1 MGDKEERQGKDEE
14 LCIAWNDSA
23 EESEKLR
30 IAQELVDK
38 GNSAWVKGQ
47 ILDAIQSFESAL
59 EIYSE
64 LGRMEEMAN
73 VLEKLGD
80 IYYLRR
86 NFEKALRAYK
96 ACLDICENFEDE
108 IGTCII
114 AEKIAYVLR
123 DKGEYERCLPYFY
136 RILEIAEKYRDPHRA
151 GRALA
156 GIGECCLKLN
166 RFEQAKDALQL
177 ALKIFRGMGAIEQT
191 KVLEASLERLE
202 KGLYNPPLDSE

>member
-108 IGTCII
+108 ISTCII

-136 RILEIAEKYRDPHRA
+136 RIIEIAEKYKDPHRA

>member
-1 MGDKEERQGKDEE
+1 MEEEK
-14 LCIAWNDSA
+14 LFH

-30 IAQELVDK
+30 VAEQFVEK
-38 GNSAWVKGQ
+38 GNTAWVKGQ
-47 ILDAIQSFESAL
+47 ILDAIQSLESAL

-64 LGRMEEMAN
+64 LGRMKEMAN

-80 IYYLRR
+80 IYYLRQ

-108 IGTCII
+108 ISTCII
-114 AEKIAYVLR
+114 AEKIAYVFR

-136 RILEIAEKYRDPHRA
+136 RILEIAEKYKDPHRA

-156 GIGECCLKLN
+156 GIGECCIKLN
-166 RFEQAKDALQL
+166 RIEQAKDALRL

-191 KVLEASLERLE
+191 KILEASLERLE
-202 KGLYNPPLDSE
+202 KGLDKAHLDSE

>member
-1 MGDKEERQGKDEE
+1 MEDKEEKQGKDEMSRFS
-14 LCIAWNDSA
+14 CQDSA

-30 IAQELVDK
+30 IAQELVEK

-47 ILDAIQSFESAL
+47 ILDAIQSFESSL

-64 LGRMEEMAN
+64 LGRLEEMAN
-73 VLEKLGD
+73 ILEKLGD
-80 IYYLRR
+80 IYYLRQ

-108 IGTCII
+108 ISTCII

-136 RILEIAEKYRDPHRA
+136 RILEIAEKYKDPHRA

-202 KGLYNPPLDSE
+202 KGLDNPPLDSE

>member
-1 MGDKEERQGKDEE
+1 M
-14 LCIAWNDSA
+14 
-23 EESEKLR
+23 
-30 IAQELVDK
+30 
-38 GNSAWVKGQ
+38 
-47 ILDAIQSFESAL
+47 
-59 EIYSE
+59 
-64 LGRMEEMAN
+64 
-73 VLEKLGD
+73 
-80 IYYLRR
+80 
-86 NFEKALRAYK
+86 AYK

-108 IGTCII
+108 ISTCIV

-136 RILEIAEKYRDPHRA
+136 RILEIAEKYKDPHRA

-202 KGLYNPPLDSE
+202 KAVDNPPLDSE

>member
-1 MGDKEERQGKDEE
+1 MEHKEEKQGKDGMPRF
-14 LCIAWNDSA
+14 ARQDRT

-30 IAQELVDK
+30 IAQELVEK

-64 LGRMEEMAN
+64 LGRMAEMAN
-73 VLEKLGD
+73 ILEKLGD
-80 IYYLRR
+80 IYYLRQ

-108 IGTCII
+108 ISTCII
-114 AEKIAYVLR
+114 AEKIAHVLR

-136 RILEIAEKYRDPHRA
+136 RILEIAEKYKDPHRA

-166 RFEQAKDALQL
+166 RFEQAKDALKL
-177 ALKIFRGMGAIEQT
+177 ALKIFKGMGAIEQT
-191 KVLEASLERLE
+191 KVLEAALERLE
-202 KGLYNPPLDSE
+202 KGLDKPPLDSE

>member
-1 MGDKEERQGKDEE
+1 MEDKEEKQGKDEE
-14 LCIAWNDSA
+14 PRMARNDSA

-30 IAQELVDK
+30 IAQELVEK

-80 IYYLRR
+80 IYYLKR

-108 IGTCII
+108 ISTCII

-123 DKGEYERCLPYFY
+123 DKGEYERCLPYLY
-136 RILEIAEKYRDPHRA
+136 RILEIAEKYKDPHRA

-166 RFEQAKDALQL
+166 RFEQAKDALKL

-202 KGLYNPPLDSE
+202 KGVDNPPLDSE

>member
-1 MGDKEERQGKDEE
+1 MEDKEEKKEKDEVPR
-14 LCIAWNDSA
+14 IARNDSA

-30 IAQELVDK
+30 IAQELVEK

-47 ILDAIQSFESAL
+47 ILDAIQSFESSL

-73 VLEKLGD
+73 ILEKLGD
-80 IYYLRR
+80 IYYLKR

-108 IGTCII
+108 ISTCII

-136 RILEIAEKYRDPHRA
+136 RILEIAEKYKDPHRA

-177 ALKIFRGMGAIEQT
+177 ALKIFKGMGAIEQT
-191 KVLEASLERLE
+191 KVLESALERLE
-202 KGLYNPPLDSE
+202 KGLDNPPLDSE

>member
-1 MGDKEERQGKDEE
+1 MEHKEEKQGKDGMTR
-14 LCIAWNDSA
+14 LARNDSS

-30 IAQELVDK
+30 IAQELVEK

-47 ILDAIQSFESAL
+47 ILDAIQSFECAL

-80 IYYLRR
+80 IYYLRQ

-108 IGTCII
+108 ISTCII

-136 RILEIAEKYRDPHRA
+136 RILEVAEKYRDPHRA

-191 KVLEASLERLE
+191 KILEASLERLE
-202 KGLYNPPLDSE
+202 KGLDNPPLDSE

>member
-30 IAQELVDK
+30 IAQELVEK

-108 IGTCII
+108 ISTCII

>member
-30 IAQELVDK
+30 IAQELVEK

-108 IGTCII
+108 ISTCII

-191 KVLEASLERLE
+191 NVLEASLERLE

>member
-1 MGDKEERQGKDEE
+1 MEDKEEKQGKDEVPR
-14 LCIAWNDSA
+14 IARNGSA

-30 IAQELVDK
+30 IAQELVEK

-47 ILDAIQSFESAL
+47 ILDAIQSFETSL

-64 LGRMEEMAN
+64 LGRLEEMAN

-80 IYYLRR
+80 IYYLRQ

-108 IGTCII
+108 ISTCII

-136 RILEIAEKYRDPHRA
+136 RILEIAEKYKDPHRA

-202 KGLYNPPLDSE
+202 KGLDNPPLDSE

>member
-14 LCIAWNDSA
+14 LCIAWSDSA

-30 IAQELVDK
+30 IAQELVEK

-47 ILDAIQSFESAL
+47 ILDAIQSFESAF

-80 IYYLRR
+80 IYYLKR
-86 NFEKALRAYK
+86 NFDKALRAYK

-108 IGTCII
+108 ISTCII

-136 RILEIAEKYRDPHRA
+136 RILEIAEKYKDPHRA

>member
-1 MGDKEERQGKDEE
+1 MDGKEEKQGKDEMSRFS
-14 LCIAWNDSA
+14 CQDSA

-30 IAQELVDK
+30 IAQELVEK

-47 ILDAIQSFESAL
+47 ILDAIQSFETSL

-64 LGRMEEMAN
+64 LGRLEEMAN

-80 IYYLRR
+80 IYYLRQ

-108 IGTCII
+108 ISTCII

-136 RILEIAEKYRDPHRA
+136 RILEIAEKYKDPHRA

-166 RFEQAKDALQL
+166 RFEQAKDALKL

-191 KVLEASLERLE
+191 KILEASLERLE
-202 KGLYNPPLDSE
+202 KGLDKPPLDSE

>member
-1 MGDKEERQGKDEE
+1 MGDKEERQGKYEE

-108 IGTCII
+108 ISTCII

>member
-1 MGDKEERQGKDEE
+1 MEDKEEKQGKGEE
-14 LCIAWNDSA
+14 PRLARNDSA

-30 IAQELVDK
+30 IAQELVEK

-47 ILDAIQSFESAL
+47 ILDAIQSFESSL

-64 LGRMEEMAN
+64 LGRLEEMAN

-80 IYYLRR
+80 IYYLRQ

-108 IGTCII
+108 ISTCII

-136 RILEIAEKYRDPHRA
+136 RILEIAEKYKDPHRA

-166 RFEQAKDALQL
+166 RYEQAKDALQL

-191 KVLEASLERLE
+191 KVLEASLGRLE
-202 KGLYNPPLDSE
+202 KGLDNPPLDSE